1 MQSPDY
7 VPGKSGW
14 KIDKEGVM
22 EINGPCGLA
31 AKVDYSHPDFTRVS
45 DVEEHIRS
53 QVLSTA
59 LAHELDVR
67 IKEDDSHKWLP
78 FAEEY
83 KIESAKVK
91 SLEEQ
96 IREQVLAVLEEQ
108 MKPGGMIYKALTN

>member
-59 LAHELDVR
+59 LAHELAFQ
-67 IKEDDSHKWLP
+67 IDDTGSCQI
-78 FAEEY
+78 Y
-83 KIESAKVK
+83 SAKVK